1 MLDKEVAQ
9 FATAEAF
16 ENIFETTSTSTE
28 DTEQNI
34 APPAA
39 LLAPEA
45 HDAEE
50 ETELQLLNSQLKTRM
65 LDETP
70 IASEKLETFNGYDA
84 DS

>member
-1 MLDKEVAQ
+1 MLDEEVAQ

-16 ENIFETTSTSTE
+16 EKLFEKMSTSTE
-28 DTEQNI
+28 GTEQNT

-50 ETELQLLNSQLKTRM
+50 VMALQWLKVQLTTCT
-65 LDETP
+65 LDERP
-70 IASEKLETFNGYDA
+70 IASDELETFKGYDA

>member
-1 MLDKEVAQ
+1 MLDEEVAQ

-16 ENIFETTSTSTE
+16 EKMFEKMSISTE
-28 DTEQNI
+28 GTEQNN

-50 ETELQLLNSQLKTRM
+50 VIALQWLKVQLSTRM
-65 LDETP
+65 LD
-70 IASEKLETFNGYDA
+70 
-84 DS
+84 